1 MAGLN
6 FNYTKFLREQHEKY
20 IKKYG
25 EEPIKADP
33 NPQPIIGY
41 SGHVPSYRGSL
52 HEQRVIRSLV
62 RCISSPMKPT
72 TATGYRSKSRQF
84 YNPDEENSSRCVS
97 TRSSSK
103 TDSGKVNGKVIDVSQ
118 VPGRV
123 MSAQARISREQI
135 QEKPNPAD
143 IAMMAAGS
151 SAMLKEQRPRTATNP
166 ANVTSARQV
175 PSRSCVR
182 SSASSLTPLR
192 VHEPLPVSK
201 HPSGYPQTLYG
212 SSYWYAW
219 PGNTPRQKSSRG
231 AKRPDSYNIDR
242 RLGRKD
248 GVLYHKHEGIVPKYL
263 GYVPGYKFR
272 HGSTFGVLTV
282 NATSDG
288 LTHRLLTKS

>member
-1 MAGLN
+1 MPGLN

-25 EEPIKADP
+25 DDPIKAEP
-33 NPQPIIGY
+33 NPQPIIGF
-41 SGHVPSYRGSL
+41 SGHVPTYRGSI
-52 HEQRVIRSLV
+52 HEQRVVRSLV

-84 YNPDEENSSRCVS
+84 YNPDDENSPRCVT
-97 TRSSSK
+97 TRSSGR
-103 TDSGKVNGKVIDVSQ
+103 TDSENPNTKAVGSDQ
-118 VPGRV
+118 VPERV
-123 MSAQARISREQI
+123 MSAPAVITREKT

-151 SAMLKEQRPRTATNP
+151 SALLKQQRAKTGRHPTNAISPRILT
-166 ANVTSARQV
+166 
-175 PSRSCVR
+175 SRSSTR
-182 SSASSLTPLR
+182 SSTSSLAPIK
-192 VHEPLPVSK
+192 VHEPLPASK

-231 AKRPDSYNIDR
+231 AMRPDSYNIDR
-242 RLGRKD
+242 RLDRKD

-288 LTHRLLTKS
+288 LTHRLLAKS